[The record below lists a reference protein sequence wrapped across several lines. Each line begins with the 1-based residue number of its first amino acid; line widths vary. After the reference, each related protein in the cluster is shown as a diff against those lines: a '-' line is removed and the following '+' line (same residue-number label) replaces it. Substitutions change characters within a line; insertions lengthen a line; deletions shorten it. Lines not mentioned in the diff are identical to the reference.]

1 MLHLALAATAAAVCT
16 EVRDKLKAA
25 HIDVRALIKSTLPS
39 PPTNS
44 TPEQLAL
51 SLTGQPNEMFITWV
65 LPSAGDVCADSHASI
80 GSTTFPASWA
90 TYEAGVA
97 GWEGHVYT
105 AKMTGLT
112 PGVQAL
118 YSVTSCGKTTGPVPF
133 TGPMAVG
140 PQAETLIAVM
150 ADMGTVI
157 PLGYV
162 VWLESNVTL
171 LSLASYMLT
180 LSHPLLS
187 TLLNRYATA
196 AQIAKD
202 HAKEPF
208 DLFVLAVSGALLLF
222 ARGGQCAQLT
232 SLLTHTTHNARVTL
246 PTQQSTP
253 PRMSSR
259 RCGMPTGASLS
270 PSPSWHHACL
280 ESGTMNPHLGR

>member
-1 MLHLALAATAAAVCT
+1 MLGFIPMLHLALAATAAAVCT

-25 HIDVRALIKSTLPS
+25 HIDVRALIKSTLPA

-51 SLTGQPNEMFITWV
+51 SLTGQPNELFITWV

-80 GSTTFPASWA
+80 GSATFPASWS

-162 VWLESNVTL
+162 VWLTK
-171 LSLASYMLT
+171 T
-180 LSHPLLS
+180 Q
-187 TLLNRYATA
+187 RYSVWR
-196 AQIAKD
+196 
-202 HAKEPF
+202 PM
-208 DLFVLAVSGALLLF
+208 
-222 ARGGQCAQLT
+222 C
-232 SLLTHTTHNARVTL
+232 
-246 PTQQSTP
+246 
-253 PRMSSR
+253 
-259 RCGMPTGASLS
+259 S
-270 PSPSWHHACL
+270 PSLTPYSRHFSIDTPRPHRLRRTTPRSPLTCL
-280 ESGTMNPHLGR
+280 CWQ